1 MMNYELLYQNF
12 NRYTHISEEEYYK
25 IEPFLIRRFLKKR
38 RTVLNQGEISRY
50 LFFVLEGSLR
60 SFTIDAAG
68 NEHIMQFAFEGH
80 WISDLSSFITQTPG
94 EMVVEAME
102 DSEILLLP
110 HHELELLL
118 NTVPVFEKYFRHL
131 YQRAYVGLMNR
142 VNMRDS
148 IPAKERYKTLI
159 AKQPNIAK
167 RVPLLYIASYLGIT
181 AESLSRLRGMMANE
195 K

>member
-1 MMNYELLYQNF
+1 MNYELLYQNF
-12 NRYTHISEEEYYK
+12 NRYTHISEADYYK

-38 RTVLNQGEISRY
+38 RAILNQGEISRY
-50 LFFVLEGSLR
+50 LFFVLQGSLR
-60 SFTIDAAG
+60 SFSIDAAG

-102 DSEILLLP
+102 DAEILLLP
-110 HHELELLL
+110 HHELDLLL
-118 NTVPVFEKYFRHL
+118 NTVPAFEKYFRHL
-131 YQRAYVGLMNR
+131 YQRAYVTLMSR

-159 AKQPNIAK
+159 AQQPNIAK